1 MLIKMQNEVPR
12 VLWVS
17 ACDKG
22 DSASTSEDNQDALET
37 VKGPSIGP
45 TGPYANRRV
54 FAGPSGLF

>member
-1 MLIKMQNEVPR
+1 MP
-12 VLWVS
+12 

-22 DSASTSEDNQDALET
+22 DSAFTSEDNQDALET
-37 VKGPSIGP
+37 VTGPSIGP